1 MNNGGDDVN
10 DEHNEIKVVWL
21 GYLNNKLP
29 DGRVI
34 PLEKFT
40 IDSKY
45 DGLSYYDEQTNTK
58 YLIS

>member
-10 DEHNEIKVVWL
+10 DEHNEIKVVCL

-40 IDSKY
+40 FDSKY
-45 DGLSYYDEQTNTK
+45 GCLSYYDEQTNTK

>member
-1 MNNGGDDVN
+1 MN

-21 GYLNNKLP
+21 GYFNNKLP

-34 PLEKFT
+34 PLENFT
-40 IDSKY
+40 IDSKCG
-45 DGLSYYDEQTNTK
+45 GLSYYDEQTNTK